1 MSCYGVLLDP
11 GPGDTLRFL
20 HGFCEML
27 GEKSETGVVFCTP
40 MACRNISGLFHIV
53 DREIT
58 LVKCADIPAMNQRL
72 KELPKSEI
80 WYCYD
85 IKYIDR
91 TTKRLSETVTENTS
105 HEYYMID
112 RFKDHKYMQGKIA
125 THLQLPELPKKE
137 KALLFLRN
145 MPVCPER
152 NMNCA
157 LLGTIVELSKEHGM
171 VYDII
176 GGGVK
181 EWDAQLRQIQGV
193 RLYPDGYPEY
203 LVQLKE
209 YGSYRFAIGMN
220 SGGLDLAIAAGI
232 PGIRIG
238 EFHQYYSWLGAHYND
253 FLSSTCTVNIAS
265 RSETDVSNI
274 GKQQI
279 QKALEIVLNESE
291 DRIWWI

>member
-27 GEKSETGVVFCTP
+27 WQKSETGVVFCTP
-40 MACRNISGLFHIV
+40 TAYRNTSGLFRIV

-58 LVKCADIPAMNQRL
+58 LVKCVNIPTMNQRL
-72 KELPKSEI
+72 KKLPKSEI

-85 IKYIDR
+85 IKYIDH
-91 TTKRLSETVTENTS
+91 TTKRLSEKVTENTS

-112 RFKDHKYMQGKIA
+112 RFEDHKYMRGKIA
-125 THLQLPELPKKE
+125 AHLQLPKLPKKE

-145 MPVCPER
+145 MSVRPER
-152 NMNCA
+152 NINGA
-157 LLGTIVELSKEHGM
+157 ILGAIMKLSKEHGI
-171 VYDII
+171 VYDFI
-176 GGGVK
+176 GDTTK
-181 EWDAQLRQIQGV
+181 ECDAQLRQIQGE
-193 RLYPDGYPEY
+193 RLYSNGYPEY

-220 SGGLDLAIAAGI
+220 SGGLDMALAAGI

-238 EFHQYYSWLGAHYND
+238 EFHQYHSWLGVHYND
-253 FLSSTCTVNIAS
+253 FLSSMCTINIAS
-265 RSETDVSNI
+265 KSETDVSNI
-274 GKQQI
+274 GKMQI
-279 QKALEIVLNESE
+279 KKALEIVLNESE